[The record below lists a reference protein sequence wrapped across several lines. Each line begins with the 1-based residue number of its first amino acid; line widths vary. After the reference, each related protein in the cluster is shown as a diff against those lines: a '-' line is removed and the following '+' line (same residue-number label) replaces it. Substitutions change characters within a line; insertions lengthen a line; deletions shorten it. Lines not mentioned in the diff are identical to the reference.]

1 MTLRRSWWAPAFAL
15 LVSAAAELS
24 SLDAAEGRR
33 YVVTAR
39 LLAGAPYVLGGTDGE
54 PPDEWEVR
62 VESTAGERV
71 FAASSGEVAER
82 LMVLL
87 GEELELGLLEG

>member
-1 MTLRRSWWAPAFAL
+1 MPFRQVIESP
-15 LVSAAAELS
+15 
-24 SLDAAEGRR
+24 EGRR

-39 LLAGAPYVLGGTDGE
+39 LLAGTPYGFGGGHDE
-54 PPDEWEVR
+54 PADEWEVR

-87 GEELELGLLEG
+87 GEELELGLLEV